1 MVQALLELD
10 HKEEVKMTLKRAIE
24 LVKEVL
30 GQSLDWDDDHYE
42 AITIALDCMHLK
54 QKEYGSLGSENAN
67 G

>member
-1 MVQALLELD
+1 
-10 HKEEVKMTLKRAIE
+10 MTLEKAIE

-42 AITIALDCMHLK
+42 AITIALDCMYLK
-54 QKEYGSLGSENAN
+54 QKEHGSLGSENAN